1 MVPAVDQPLRS
12 ADQKKVRPSP
22 RKRLL
27 EAAGQIFADKG
38 FDRAT
43 GKEICERAGMNTAA
57 VNYYYGGMEGLY
69 SAVLWEAHNR
79 FVTFEAASAAIAG
92 KKDARA
98 RLEAILDLAIRT
110 ITGPEFSD
118 WPLRVLG
125 REVAAPSSALIEL
138 RSQQI
143 IPKSQLLRGIVG
155 ELTGLPEDHP
165 AVARGCISVIA
176 PCLMLLVFDRGT
188 LKQVFPQFGFGADD
202 APALVHHL
210 VQFALAGL
218 SAVAAEVKK
227 LSPHSKL

>member
-1 MVPAVDQPLRS
+1 MAQVTVG
-12 ADQKKVRPSP
+12 PSP
-22 RKRLL
+22 KPGSKQEEERQSSRQRLL
-27 EAAGQIFADKG
+27 EAAGRVFAEKG

-69 SAVLWEAHNR
+69 SAVVWEAHNH

-92 KKDARA
+92 KHDAKA
-98 RLEAILDLAIRT
+98 RLEAILHLAIRT

-125 REVAAPSSALIEL
+125 REVAAPSSALLEL

-143 IPKSQLLRGIVG
+143 APKARLLRGIVG
-155 ELTGLPEDHP
+155 ELMGLPEDHP

-176 PCLMLLVFDRGT
+176 PCLMLLVFDLGT

-202 APALVHHL
+202 APALAHHL

-218 SAVAAEVKK
+218 SAVAAEVRKK
-227 LSPHSKL
+227 G